1 MKPCAMFL
9 RDGTAG
15 GQLADGTAMLMV
27 EIHWR
32 LNNIMIPNKFLAVRD
47 ILNTFGSFNFYYRT
61 S

>member
-1 MKPCAMFL
+1 MKAL
-9 RDGTAG
+9 RHVFAG
-15 GQLADGTAMLMV
+15 WDRRGQPADGTAMLMV

-47 ILNTFGSFNFYYRT
+47 ILNTFGCFNFYYRT